1 MPRLSVQQLFDERR
15 EKLELAWVAGHKGG
29 GRELTQDA
37 LKRPGVGLVGHL
49 NLVHPMIMQTLGKSD
64 VEYLDSLPKRTRE
77 EGLYT
82 LFSGE
87 TLCVFVC
94 DGTEPPAY
102 MVDAANRHGTALI
115 ASGQKSRVFVNL
127 LRSYLQRELSE
138 VTTMH
143 GVFLDVLGIGVII
156 CGDSSI
162 GKSEL
167 ALELVS
173 RGAGLVADDVVE
185 LYQIGPDLL
194 QGRCPP
200 LLRDFLEVR
209 GLGVLNIKL
218 IFGETAVRPT
228 KTLKLIVRLER
239 PTEEV
244 NHRADRLAANA
255 GTETIHGID
264 IPSVTL
270 AVVAG
275 RNLAVLVEAA
285 VRNYILQTRGYDSSK
300 EFIERHEAAMRPEEE
315 GGDPAAAADY
325 KAFGIE

>member
-1 MPRLSVQQLFDERR
+1 MPRLSVQQLFDGRR
-15 EKLELAWVAGHKGG
+15 EKLELTWMGG
-29 GRELTQDA
+29 QQGGARELTQDA

-64 VEYLDSLPKRTRE
+64 VDYLDSLPQHSRE
-77 EGLYT
+77 ESLHT

-87 TLCVFVC
+87 TMCVFVC
-94 DGTEPPAY
+94 DGTDPPAY
-102 MVDAANRHGTALI
+102 LVDAADQHGTALI
-115 ASGQKSRVFVNL
+115 ASGRKSRVFVNL

-218 IFGETAVRPT
+218 IFGETAVRPN

-239 PTEEV
+239 PTEEM
-244 NHRADRLAANA
+244 NHRIDRLAASA
-255 GTETIHGID
+255 GTETINGID

-285 VRNYILQTRGYDSSK
+285 VRNYILQTRGYDSGK
-300 EFIERHEAAMRPEEE
+300 EFIERHEAAMHPEEE
-315 GGDPAAAADY
+315 GGNPAAAPVY
-325 KAFGIE
+325 GAFGIE

>member
-15 EKLELAWVAGHKGG
+15 EKLGLTWMGGHQGG
-29 GRELTQDA
+29 ARILTQDA

-64 VEYLDSLPKRTRE
+64 VDYLDGLTKRSRE
-77 EGLYT
+77 ESLYT

-87 TLCVFVC
+87 TLCVFIC
-94 DGTEPPAY
+94 DGTDAPAY
-102 MVDAANRHGTALI
+102 LVDAANRHGTALI
-115 ASGQKSRVFVNL
+115 ASRQKSRVFVNL

-239 PTEEV
+239 PTEEM
-244 NHRADRLAANA
+244 NHRVDRLAASA
-255 GTETIHGID
+255 GTETINGVD

-300 EFIERHEAAMRPEEE
+300 EFIERHETAMRPEEE
-315 GGDPAAAADY
+315 GGDPDAAAIY
-325 KAFGIE
+325 RTFGVE

>member
-15 EKLELAWVAGHKGG
+15 EKLELTWMGGHQGG
-29 GRELTQDA
+29 TRILTQDA

-64 VEYLDSLPKRTRE
+64 VDYLDSLTKRSRE
-77 EGLYT
+77 ESLYT

-87 TLCVFVC
+87 TLCVFIC
-94 DGTEPPAY
+94 DGTDPPAY
-102 MVDAANRHGTALI
+102 LVDAANRHGTALI
-115 ASGQKSRVFVNL
+115 ASRQKSRVFVNL

-239 PTEEV
+239 PTEEM
-244 NHRADRLAANA
+244 NHRVDRLAASA
-255 GTETIHGID
+255 GTETISGVD

-300 EFIERHEAAMRPEEE
+300 EFIERHETAMRPEEE
-315 GGDPAAAADY
+315 GGDPDAAAIY
-325 KAFGIE
+325 RTFGVE

>member
-15 EKLELAWVAGHKGG
+15 EKLELTWMGGHQGG
-29 GRELTQDA
+29 GRELAQDA

-64 VEYLDSLPKRTRE
+64 VEYLDSLTKRSRE
-77 EGLYT
+77 ESLYT

-87 TLCVFVC
+87 TLCVFIC
-94 DGTEPPAY
+94 DGTDPPAY
-102 MVDAANRHGTALI
+102 LVDAANRHGTALI
-115 ASGQKSRVFVNL
+115 GSRQKSRVFVNL

-200 LLRDFLEVR
+200 LLRD
-209 GLGVLNIKL
+209 LGVLNIRL

-239 PTEEV
+239 PTEEM
-244 NHRADRLAANA
+244 NHRVDRLAASA

-300 EFIERHEAAMRPEEE
+300 EFIERHEAAMHPDEE
-315 GGDPAAAADY
+315 GGGQTDAPAY
-325 KAFGIE
+325 GAFGIE

>member
-15 EKLELAWVAGHKGG
+15 EKLELTWMGGHQGG
-29 GRELTQDA
+29 ARVLTQDA

-64 VEYLDSLPKRTRE
+64 LDYLDSLTKRSRE
-77 EGLYT
+77 ESLYT

-94 DGTEPPAY
+94 DGTGPPAY
-102 MVDAANRHGTALI
+102 LVDAANRHGTALI
-115 ASGQKSRVFVNL
+115 ASRQKSRVFVNL

-239 PTEEV
+239 PTEEM
-244 NHRADRLAANA
+244 NHRVDRLAASA
-255 GTETIHGID
+255 GTETICGVD

-300 EFIERHEAAMRPEEE
+300 EFIERHETAMRPEEE
-315 GGDPAAAADY
+315 GGDPDAAAIY
-325 KAFGIE
+325 RTFGVE

>member
-15 EKLELAWVAGHKGG
+15 EKLELTWIGGHQGG
-29 GRELTQDA
+29 ARELTQDA

-64 VEYLDSLPKRTRE
+64 VDYLDSLTKRSRE

-94 DGTEPPAY
+94 DGTAPPAY
-102 MVDAANRHGTALI
+102 LVDAANRHGTALI
-115 ASGQKSRVFVNL
+115 ASGQKSRAFVNL

-138 VTTMH
+138 ITTMH

-239 PTEEV
+239 PTEEM
-244 NHRADRLAANA
+244 NHRIDRLAASA

-270 AVVAG
+270 GVVAG

-285 VRNYILQTRGYDSSK
+285 VRNYILQTRGHDSSK
-300 EFIERHEAAMRPEEE
+300 EFIERHEAAMHPEEE
-315 GGDPAAAADY
+315 GGDQAAAPIY
-325 KAFGIE
+325 GAFGIE